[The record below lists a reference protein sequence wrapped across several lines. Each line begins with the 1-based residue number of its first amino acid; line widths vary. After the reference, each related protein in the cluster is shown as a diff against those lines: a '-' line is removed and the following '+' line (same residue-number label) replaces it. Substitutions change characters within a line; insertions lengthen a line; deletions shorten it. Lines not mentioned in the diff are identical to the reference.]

1 MGHVTTSCPFKAESY
16 YEGKTGANAVQLER
30 PGLYHAK
37 KSLDPAV
44 KEERSEQ
51 AQDLMEARP
60 LAPAAIG
67 KSREQ
72 PKASHCE
79 ATEKKTRR
87 KHEEERDSD
96 YQEKR
101 QKEAKRQY
109 DLKRYSNPAVREKAR
124 ARYRE
129 TKRMARLSDNKEDSD
144 YYPSVRLKRC
154 REAKRQRDAMRQL
167 DLAVT
172 ERRKDTKVLSREALG
187 LKARN
192 HENDEERY
200 DDENDD
206 DDSEPVKTRMPKRQ
220 SRAGLDEELDRLQ
233 KTDMGLAEAIIEF
246 HRGLTTVLESSHHD
260 KLQDFGESGSSSLSE
275 VSSTDSEA
283 LLVNG
288 GENAG

>member
-1 MGHVTTSCPFKAESY
+1 MGHRTISCPFKVESY
-16 YEGKTGANAVQLER
+16 YGGKTGANAVQIER

-37 KSLDPAV
+37 RSLDPAI

-51 AQDLMEARP
+51 ARDLMEARP
-60 LAPAAIG
+60 LDPAAIE

-72 PKASHCE
+72 AKVSHCE
-79 ATEKKTRR
+79 ATKKKTGH

-124 ARYRE
+124 ARYLE
-129 TKRMARLSDNKEDSD
+129 TKRKARLNDNKEDSN
-144 YYPSVRLKRC
+144 YYPSVRLERRIEAKRQHD
-154 REAKRQRDAMRQL
+154 AKRQRDP
-167 DLAVT
+167 AVT
-172 ERRKDTKVLSREALG
+172 ERCEDTKILSHEALG
-187 LKARN
+187 LMARN
-192 HENDEERY
+192 HKDDEERY
-200 DDENDD
+200 DDDKDD
-206 DDSEPVKTRMPKRQ
+206 DDSEPVKTRMPKRE
-220 SRAGLDEELDRLQ
+220 SGADLDEELDRLQ
-233 KTDMGLAEAIIEF
+233 ETDLGLAEAIIGF

-260 KLQDFGESGSSSLSE
+260 KLQDFGSSSLSE